1 MSLSPPDP
9 RPAPPHA
16 DASRELLARLTRP
29 DDDDEYAA
37 ADRGGPSSRVGLATA
52 TAALAVLL
60 TVAAVQTQAAQPQDE
75 RDREVLLERLAREKT
90 EVAVLGARA
99 ESTAA
104 EVEELRASTLEATET
119 VQALQAQLDTQG
131 ATVGSAPVRGPG
143 VRVVVDDSDDGAPEG
158 TITDSDLQQLVN
170 GLWKAGAEAITVNGQ
185 RLTTL
190 SAIRTAGQAITVN
203 YRSLTP
209 PYTVAAI
216 GDPETLPARL
226 LETAAGQMFSD
237 LSINFGVQFEVEAAS
252 ELGLPAGSR
261 LELDVATASTKGVN
275 GA

>member
-1 MSLSPPDP
+1 M
-9 RPAPPHA
+9 
-16 DASRELLARLTRP
+16 TRP

-170 GLWKAGAEAITVNGQ
+170 GLWKAGAEAIAVNGQ

-261 LELDVATASTKGVN
+261 LELDVATASTKGGD